1 MPPCPPSDPMKRLIP
16 LLAALAIVV
25 AALFVTQEPGSVD
38 PLAGA
43 GGGGTPASR
52 AGNPPATLEQDR
64 DAAAAARGG
73 TGAESALQGRSGSRA
88 AATELLLGAVA
99 EGEFQVIVRDPK
111 TKTAFR
117 SAEVLMIDRS
127 TMDLAWTR
135 SVSEAGGIRQLMRG
149 SGTRFPCDEQGVAV
163 VPQILNGVVYAYED
177 GYEGWYEWIGPIQGP
192 LTLELKPAIDLQVRV
207 VDPAGQPVP
216 NVPVVVCVRDWDNP
230 RPLMETASVS
240 PSGIASFR
248 RMEAALGSRSSN
260 QSYAVRLGIPLA
272 RAEMIP
278 IDLAA
283 LPTTPL
289 VLTRPPAGRLLV
301 RIVDGEGQTIP
312 RADVCLGSYRPNPL
326 NAAEQVFV
334 VEEVRMGAAGF
345 ARFESV
351 PVDSTPL
358 IRVSGDS
365 EKEDLITPVEPP
377 QGEGLTNEVTLV
389 WDTLAPVLAGRALD
403 SGARPIVNRS
413 GRLQLVQDG
422 VAQGGGAI
430 LTDEEGRFR
439 VPLRS
444 PWKPGATRLARLEL
458 FPEPGVAPL
467 TAEIDLSFELEGGDN
482 AYGDIVFR
490 GLPLLASGVCLGPD
504 GPLEG
509 VQVRL
514 VRKRMTKVGAEWSP
528 VGSMMAT
535 TNLEGRFELWGEAEG
550 EGPFGV
556 SGRRRGFRLAVAQ
569 DVAPP
574 VTGLTLQLEPGE
586 DDPGALR
593 GGKSSRPP
601 ETPAPVILSPEEKA
615 RVRGSEGSG
624 GRGGRRR

>member
-1 MPPCPPSDPMKRLIP
+1 Q
-16 LLAALAIVV
+16 VV
-25 AALFVTQEPGSVD
+25 
-38 PLAGA
+38 
-43 GGGGTPASR
+43 
-52 AGNPPATLEQDR
+52 
-64 DAAAAARGG
+64 
-73 TGAESALQGRSGSRA
+73 
-88 AATELLLGAVA
+88 
-99 EGEFQVIVRDPK
+99 VRDPK
-111 TKTAFR
+111 TKAAFR

-135 SVSEAGGIRQLMRG
+135 ALAEAGGIRQLMRG

-163 VPQILNGVVYAYED
+163 VPQILNGVVYANED

-192 LTLELKPAIDLQVRV
+192 LTLDLKPAIDLQVRV
-207 VDPAGQPVP
+207 VDPTGQPVP

-230 RPLMETASVS
+230 RALMETASVS

-248 RMEAALGSRSSN
+248 RMEASLGSRSSN

-278 IDLAA
+278 IDLAN

-289 VLTRPPAGRLLV
+289 VLTRPPAGRLMV
-301 RIVDGEGQTIP
+301 RIVGGDGQPIP
-312 RADVCLGSYRPNPL
+312 RADVCLGAYRANPL
-326 NAAEQVFV
+326 NSAEQIFV
-334 VEEVRMGAAGF
+334 AEEVRMGAAGF

-351 PVDSTPL
+351 PVDSRPL
-358 IRVSGDS
+358 IRISGDS
-365 EKEDLITPVEPP
+365 EKEDLIAEVEAPP
-377 QGEGLTNEVTLV
+377 GEAQAVEVTLV
-389 WDTLAPVLAGRALD
+389 WDTLAAALVARALD
-403 SGARPIVNRS
+403 SGARPIPNRR

-430 LTDEEGRFR
+430 LTDGEGRFR

-444 PWKPGATRLARLEL
+444 PWKPGATRKAKLEF
-458 FPEPGVAPL
+458 FPEPEVAPL
-467 TAEIDLSFELEGGDN
+467 TAEIDLSFELEAGDN
-482 AYGDIVFR
+482 AYGDIVFH
-490 GLPLLASGVCLGPD
+490 GLPLLASGICLGPD

-528 VGSMMAT
+528 VGSLMAT
-535 TNLEGRFELWGEAEG
+535 SGLEGRFELWGEPEG

-556 SGRRRGFRLAVAQ
+556 SGRRRGFSMAVAQ
-569 DVAPP
+569 DVVPP
-574 VTGLTLQLEPGE
+574 VTGLTLQFEVGE
-586 DDPGALR
+586 DDAGALR

-601 ETPAPVILSPEEKA
+601 ETPGPVILTPEEKA
-615 RVRGSEGSG
+615 RVRGAEGAG